1 MNELGL
7 TLDGPKPLKG
17 MLNVLGSNAAVPE
30 GGEKFATVLENR
42 VQANLS
48 QTEVTEDGAEPVITQ
63 SAAKLSWTPMS
74 DETEETEI
82 ITNQPLDPIV
92 AAKISADPSMLNVEK
107 AATQEPIYLDAQKQL
122 AEPLNQPVA
131 EPILSPQPSAN
142 TKPNIA
148 EPILSPQS
156 SANTKPN
163 IADDAGQTGDAGHH
177 PAIRTLADD
186 GNEMA
191 IEDETAADISLL
203 ANTFQKRRDSEQNP
217 TAQLSEGPLDPRDE
231 PATAEA
237 DQTVDAPI
245 ATPHILEPT
254 TPTKLPSHASIPST
268 GVEAIAP
275 TSRVQPTAPPALTE
289 IDHDP
294 AVQEPVT
301 SPASR
306 VMEKTDTAHPR
317 PIPEQEFDASTK
329 PVTPKLDRP
338 QSTGNSGEHL
348 SRTNANANANSNA
361 SANANTNAS
370 SNTHTD
376 ASTSSNTNANTNTDT
391 NPANQ
396 PGQRSIQSPSLQQ
409 PRPAPST
416 RSGAKAETSAEQE
429 PTETTLLPKE
439 LMPKEPKNDERQVFS
454 LKIDPETQSKSGP
467 ARSEPESPKE
477 VPLKTEP
484 HHTSVTSPR
493 IDSQSQGAIL
503 TPTTVEAIAERN
515 TSLNTTSHGSQP
527 GGERLPTLAAAMV
540 LNTRDVQWGQRLVAQ
555 IERISSN
562 GEGKLELS
570 LRPKNLGDMH
580 ITLDFKGDETQ
591 VRIVTETNA
600 ASRVLIGAEDRLA
613 QMLDAAGFKLSTF
626 SASSDGGLGQG
637 LGQHSRQ
644 KQQATPGGSKNRDTE
659 TGVKSERSGESHNG
673 TVNVI
678 A

>member
-17 MLNVLGSNAAVPE
+17 MLNVLGSNAAVSE

-48 QTEVTEDGAEPVITQ
+48 QTEATEDGAEPVITQ

-92 AAKISADPSMLNVEK
+92 AAKISADPSIPNVEK
-107 AATQEPIYLDAQKQL
+107 AATQEPTYLAAQKQL

-131 EPILSPQPSAN
+131 EPILSPQ
-142 TKPNIA
+142 
-148 EPILSPQS
+148 S
-156 SANTKPN
+156 SVNTKPN

-177 PAIRTLADD
+177 PAIRTLAND
-186 GNEMA
+186 GNDMA
-191 IEDETAADISLL
+191 IKDETAADISLL
-203 ANTFQKRRDSEQNP
+203 ANTVQKRRDSEQNP

-231 PATAEA
+231 PATTEA

-245 ATPHILEPT
+245 GSPHILEPT
-254 TPTKLPSHASIPST
+254 TPTKLPTHASMPST

-275 TSRVQPTAPPALTE
+275 TSLAQPTAPPVITE

-294 AVQEPVT
+294 TVQEPVT

-361 SANANTNAS
+361 SANANTSAS

-376 ASTSSNTNANTNTDT
+376 ASTSSNANANTDTDTGT

-477 VPLKTEP
+477 VPLKIEQ
-484 HHTSVTSPR
+484 HHTSVTPPR

-626 SASSDGGLGQG
+626 SASSDGGIGQG

-644 KQQATPGGSKNRDTE
+644 KQQATSGGSKNRDTE